1 VVTAKATFRGAVTAL
16 ALPLALSGCDPQ
28 DWITDFK
35 QQPSVGTWQ
44 KLSMDPAAGDTMPF
58 RGNPQGSVPVTG
70 ITLASWEVSY
80 APTMQ
85 AVDSMSRLPNP
96 VAVDARSLANGHRLY
111 QVNCA
116 VCHGDLGDG
125 NGTLRQLSPMYG
137 FAPPINGA
145 PTQARSDG
153 YIWGVLR
160 NGRGLMGS
168 FNRLSEAERW
178 DVVNYVRGLQGRHAV
193 ATGAIHFAGQAA
205 AFSAVTPVAP
215 QTWIPHV
222 RPTTE
227 GTVPKPE
234 KAADDHGEHR

>member
-1 VVTAKATFRGAVTAL
+1 MSANAYGRALAAL
-16 ALPLALSGCDPQ
+16 ALPLALTACDPA

-44 KLSMDPAAGDTMPF
+44 HFSMDPVAGDTIPF

-70 ITLASWEVSY
+70 TLVAAWEVSY
-80 APTMQ
+80 TPSPVT
-85 AVDSMSRLPNP
+85 VDSMSRLPNP
-96 VAVDARSLANGHRLY
+96 VAADERSLANGHRLY

-125 NGTLRQLSPMYG
+125 NGALRQLNPMYG

-160 NGRGLMGS
+160 NGRGLMAS
-168 FNRLSEAERW
+168 ANRINERDRW
-178 DVVNYVRGLQGRHAV
+178 DVVNYVRGLQGRHPV
-193 ATGAIHFAGQAA
+193 PTGRLHWPGQAA
-205 AFSAVTPVAP
+205 AFTAVGPVAP
-215 QTWIPHV
+215 TVPALHV
-222 RPTTE
+222 KPTTA
-227 GTVPKPE
+227 GTVARPE
-234 KAADDHGEHR
+234 KARDDHGEHH